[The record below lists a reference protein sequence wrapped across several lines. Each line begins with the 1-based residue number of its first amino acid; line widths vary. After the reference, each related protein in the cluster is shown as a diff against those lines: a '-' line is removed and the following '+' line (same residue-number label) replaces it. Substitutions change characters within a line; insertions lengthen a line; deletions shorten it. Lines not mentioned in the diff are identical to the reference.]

1 MNVSAAKNPG
11 APPRVFGIVGHPV
24 DHSLSPSIH
33 NPLFAELGLN
43 AVYIAIPVDP
53 THADRIADLIRDKN
67 LAGVNLT
74 VPFKERVLPLLDEVS
89 GAARRAGA
97 VNVVVNTNG
106 RLAGHNTDGEGFI
119 RALLAEGGPA
129 PTGLNAVLLG
139 AGGAARAIA
148 SSLLQRAARSV
159 AILNRTPLRAH
170 RAIESLAEHHPGAQL
185 SAGELTPAAF
195 AEAARGADLVVNC
208 TAGMAGATIAGFDP
222 TALSASASWVD
233 INYWM
238 TPAPCERAVTASGR
252 RFHDG
257 LGMLGHQGALSFER
271 FTGHPIDGERVV
283 QRLRES
289 T

>member
-1 MNVSAAKNPG
+1 MSDVVNPAAT
-11 APPRVFGIVGHPV
+11 RVFGIVGHPV

-33 NPLFAELGLN
+33 NPLFAERGLN

-53 THADRIADLIRDKN
+53 MHANRIAELIRDKN

-89 GAARRAGA
+89 SAARRAGA

-106 RLAGHNTDGEGFI
+106 RLAGHNTDGEGFM
-119 RALLAEGGPA
+119 RALRAEGGPA
-129 PTGLNAVLLG
+129 PMGLNAILLG

-148 SSLLQRAARSV
+148 SSLLERGARSITV
-159 AILNRTPLRAH
+159 LNRTPLRAQ
-170 RAIESLAEHHPGAQL
+170 RAIESLAEHHPGTRL
-185 SAGELTPAAF
+185 NAGELTPSAF
-195 AEAARGADLVVNC
+195 TDAARGADLVVNC
-208 TAGMAGATIAGFDP
+208 TAGTAGAIIAGFDP
-222 TALSASASWVD
+222 TALSATASWVD

-238 TPAPCERAVTASGR
+238 TPAPCEDAVTASGR

-271 FTGHPIDGERVV
+271 FTGHPVDGERLVR
-283 QRLRES
+283 RLRES

>member
-1 MNVSAAKNPG
+1 MNVSAVTNPG

-119 RALLAEGGPA
+119 RALLAEGGPTRFYRGFMLK
-129 PTGLNAVLLG
+129 TGFVALNGAIFNAVYVGVRTVL
-139 AGGAARAIA
+139 
-148 SSLLQRAARSV
+148 RSY
-159 AILNRTPLRAH
+159 
-170 RAIESLAEHHPGAQL
+170 E
-185 SAGELTPAAF
+185 
-195 AEAARGADLVVNC
+195 
-208 TAGMAGATIAGFDP
+208 
-222 TALSASASWVD
+222 
-233 INYWM
+233 
-238 TPAPCERAVTASGR
+238 
-252 RFHDG
+252 
-257 LGMLGHQGALSFER
+257 
-271 FTGHPIDGERVV
+271 
-283 QRLRES
+283 
-289 T
+289 

>member
-1 MNVSAAKNPG
+1 MWPGPAECWSVDMSAVTNLAR
-11 APPRVFGIVGHPV
+11 PRVFGIVGHPV

-119 RALLAEGGPA
+119 RALLAEGGP
-129 PTGLNAVLLG
+129 PRQDSTRCCWGRR
-139 AGGAARAIA
+139 GAA
-148 SSLLQRAARSV
+148 
-159 AILNRTPLRAH
+159 PLPPACCSGKPFRRDPQPDPTQAQ
-170 RAIESLAEHHPGAQL
+170 RAIESLAEHHPGA
-185 SAGELTPAAF
+185 S
-195 AEAARGADLVVNC
+195 
-208 TAGMAGATIAGFDP
+208 
-222 TALSASASWVD
+222 
-233 INYWM
+233 
-238 TPAPCERAVTASGR
+238 
-252 RFHDG
+252 
-257 LGMLGHQGALSFER
+257 
-271 FTGHPIDGERVV
+271 
-283 QRLRES
+283 
-289 T
+289 